1 MMRSSRRRTTYHEA
15 GQATIGRLL
24 TLVCGGATI
33 KPHFEHTGPSAPLF
47 IGRGG
52 RLTTMSAW
60 GQTRSSGRWRDT
72 SGPP

>member
-1 MMRSSRRRTTYHEA
+1 M
-15 GQATIGRLL
+15 IGRLL

-33 KPHFEHTGPSAPLF
+33 KPDFEHTGPSAPLF

-60 GQTRSSGRWRDT
+60 GQSCRFEHAATLSD
-72 SGPP
+72 